1 MENKLLGLLGLC
13 RKAGKLTMGF
23 DVTKDAMEAK
33 TALLV
38 LLTPDLSERTAREM
52 ERLAEENHCRLRKL
66 PVPMDEIREK
76 LGKRCGVF
84 GICESGFARRIEE
97 LSADSETDL

>member
-23 DVTKDAMEAK
+23 DVTKDAVEAK

-52 ERLAEENHCRLRKL
+52 ERLAKENQCRLKKL
-66 PVPMDEIREK
+66 PASMDEIKEK

-84 GICESGFARRIEE
+84 GICENGFAKRITE
-97 LSADSETDL
+97 LLVDSETNM